1 MCCDS
6 AVGENRA
13 AVPAMQQAALL
24 DVGPNAVSS
33 SHALCSGECVF
44 CVCLDHDG
52 YHSNILPLPITWML
66 SICIASSNLLFSSLF
81 WDSAG
86 RASCRRAPS
95 PRGQILCD

>member
-33 SHALCSGECVF
+33 SHALCSGERVF
-44 CVCLDHDG
+44 AFVWTVMG
-52 YHSNILPLPITWML
+52 ITQI
-66 SICIASSNLLFSSLF
+66 SFLFPSL
-81 WDSAG
+81 G
-86 RASCRRAPS
+86 CCPS
-95 PRGQILCD
+95 V

>member
-33 SHALCSGECVF
+33 SHALCSGVCV
-44 CVCLDHDG
+44 LR
-52 YHSNILPLPITWML
+52 L
-66 SICIASSNLLFSSLF
+66 S
-81 WDSAG
+81 G
-86 RASCRRAPS
+86 P
-95 PRGQILCD
+95 